1 MVEWGGMSL
10 EDGQGVLLW
19 LQAPQRAWL
28 LFHATGEPLKV
39 LKTGLNEGQGQIS
52 DLKLVLAPVCR
63 G

>member
-1 MVEWGGMSL
+1 MGNEAISVEWGHLIKGFESQVTESRL
-10 EDGQGVLLW
+10 SVVG
-19 LQAPQRAWL
+19 
-28 LFHATGEPLKV
+28 TGEPLKV